1 LRNEDFMRDFL
12 TLDDIDVKGK
22 TVLIRVDINSPFD
35 SSTKKISDNER
46 VREHSKTIKELS
58 DKKAKVV
65 ILAHQGRRG
74 NPDFTHLDQHVKLLE
89 RHVGKKIQFIDDIV
103 GAKAIEKIKA
113 LRVGEVLLLDNV
125 RFLEDEAEE
134 KSPKEHSNSQL
145 VKNLAPLADVFV
157 NDAFSVVHRSHA
169 SVVGF
174 TKGLPSY
181 AGRVMEKEI
190 MASEQALKPKHPTVY
205 IFGGAKPD
213 DCLGIMRFMLQNKTL
228 DTTLTC
234 GVIGELFLLA
244 KGHDLGKA
252 TMEFLEKKDFTK
264 LAEESR
270 TLLRQYKDKIRIPLD
285 VAIDENG
292 KRKELP
298 VESLPANSQLM
309 DVGSKTVKNYG
320 EIIKK
325 AKTIVV
331 KGPAGVYETP
341 GFEIGTR
348 MILEEIEKTKAFSLV
363 CGGDTTVAMEK
374 LGIGKEKFSY
384 VSIAGGALITYLSG
398 NPLPGI
404 EALKKT
410 I

>member
-1 LRNEDFMRDFL
+1 MRDFL